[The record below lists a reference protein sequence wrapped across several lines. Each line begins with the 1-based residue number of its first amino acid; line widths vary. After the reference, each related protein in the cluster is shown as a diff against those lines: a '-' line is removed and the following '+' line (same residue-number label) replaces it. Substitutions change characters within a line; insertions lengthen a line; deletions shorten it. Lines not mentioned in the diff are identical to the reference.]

1 MLTCFHLVRSNID
14 GRMLWGSDATA
25 NMASTPHTPAKQQV
39 FTDPWLLGLLPF
51 SRSSFGDDT
60 VLFRDPDSE
69 RIPITP
75 RNFNP
80 MAFWLTT
87 SVAFAK
93 NNQVNGPGTGWTKK
107 NAGRSLCFP
116 QFPTLMFSLLQLPD
130 NTSRHVP
137 GERKCPWL
145 HPSAIGS
152 LPTMGH
158 QPEPGSLDCLH
169 SHSQGI
175 SQHEWPP
182 ASGYPY
188 SVLVESAFLA
198 PKLSLSRGLEALP

>member
-1 MLTCFHLVRSNID
+1 MQSI
-14 GRMLWGSDATA
+14 
-25 NMASTPHTPAKQQV
+25 PAI
-39 FTDPWLLGLLPF
+39 
-51 SRSSFGDDT
+51 T
-60 VLFRDPDSE
+60 VVVKR
-69 RIPITP
+69 R
-75 RNFNP
+75 
-80 MAFWLTT
+80 A
-87 SVAFAK
+87 
-93 NNQVNGPGTGWTKK
+93 
-107 NAGRSLCFP
+107 SLCFP
-116 QFPTLMFSLLQLPD
+116 QFLMLVFSLLQLPD

-137 GERKCPWL
+137 GEKKELCGSVPRQVT
-145 HPSAIGS
+145 PSLTRNPLVAGPVGS

-182 ASGYPY
+182 ESGPPY